1 MRHVVYSRIDCKAA
15 ASRRRQRVSPKTTRV
30 GYSSCL
36 CLQPSSFIQVLPC
49 QALSPIN
56 AQGMLGS
63 ELVATYVFQETRKL
77 AVTVIAT
84 GSSLVFRD
92 VYLGFFDLWH
102 LTVSTMK
109 LGWPG

>member
-1 MRHVVYSRIDCKAA
+1 M
-15 ASRRRQRVSPKTTRV
+15 
-30 GYSSCL
+30 
-36 CLQPSSFIQVLPC
+36 LPC

-77 AVTVIAT
+77 ADTVIAT

-92 VYLGFFDLWH
+92 VYLRFFDLWH